1 MPSRRTLLIGGAA
14 VLVAGGGAAVFSLR
28 RRVAAV
34 QRPQG
39 VPLGPFDAK
48 STAEEV
54 TAGLDLDGKTYL
66 VTGATSG
73 LGLETA
79 RVLALRGAQVVATGR
94 SVDKAAQALR
104 GLPGRFTPV
113 ALELTDFDSVRRC
126 ADEVGAAFGALDGLL
141 CNAGIME
148 LPTLEQVRGLEKQF
162 VTNHLGHFILVN
174 RLLGRVIAAR
184 QGRVVVVS
192 SGSYRRA
199 PAVGIEF
206 DNLSGERGYDP
217 AAAYGQSKLANG
229 LFVRE
234 LARRLAPTAATANV
248 VRPGVILTQLGRHQ
262 AAKQLMGRLIGWTFM
277 KSVQAGAATQV
288 YVATHPS
295 LAKVNGEFFADCNP
309 EVPGGL
315 MQDDALAA
323 KLWTVSTGLTADW
336 LA

>member
-1 MPSRRTLLIGGAA
+1 MRRRRALLIGGAA
-14 VLVAGGGAAVFSLR
+14 LVVAGSAAAAFTLR

-34 QRPQG
+34 RRPPG
-39 VPLGPFDAK
+39 VPLGPFGAA
-48 STAEEV
+48 STAEDV
-54 TAGLDLDGKTYL
+54 TSGLDLSGKVYL

-94 SVDKAAQALR
+94 TLDKAAQALR
-104 GLPGRFTPV
+104 GLPGRLLPA

-126 ADEVGAAFGALDGLL
+126 ADEIGAAFPTMDGLI

-148 LPTLEQVRGLEKQF
+148 LPQLEQVRGLEKQF

-174 RLLGRVIAAR
+174 RLLGRVVAAR

-199 PAVGIEF
+199 PAAGIDF

-248 VRPGVILTQLGRHQ
+248 VRPGVILTRLGRHQ
-262 AAKQLMGRLIGWTFM
+262 AAKQFVGRLIGWTFM
-277 KSVQAGAATQV
+277 KSVEAGAATQV

-295 LAKVNGEFFADCNP
+295 LARVNGQFFADCNP

-323 KLWTVSTGLTADW
+323 RLWTVSAQITAGW